1 MAPFALTRRALLR
14 LSGLG
19 VATAAGLAPRPSP
32 AQAPVLR
39 RGDQTN
45 MWGMPTCYLLRSGH
59 LEKRGPTFAAIPGW
73 SQALRPQFM
82 ERARS

>member
-39 RGDQTN
+39 RGDLTN
-45 MWGMPTCYLLRSGH
+45 MWGMPTYYLLRSGH
-59 LEKRGPTFAAIPGW
+59 LEGEDDRRHPRLEPGAPAAVHGT
-73 SQALRPQFM
+73 
-82 ERARS
+82 RA